1 MFWKVVEEKKIEVKY
16 VNGNCVNLL
25 KLCGDRIDCYV
36 NDCILILWEFI
47 WLKCEGIVDIVNFFM
62 VVKISLE

>member
-47 WLKCEGIVDIVNFFM
+47 
-62 VVKISLE
+62 